1 MNTDADDDLNKNIDT
16 DTRTDTDK
24 NLNTEA
30 VIGGANSDLGVDT
43 SAAANEKIHSPFPY
57 YIKKFKGFFSLGIL
71 ALIITDISDVLTP
84 LILGKLLDKFVVFKN
99 IHELVPLFI
108 LFAIASIANATARY
122 AWRILFANFHH
133 RTALDLKLKLFK
145 SYFKK
150 DLVSFNEQSTGDKM
164 STFNKDVEYFR
175 MGIGP
180 GVLILFDGIFYL
192 TLIPIAMWNINSDW
206 AKIIFFLIP
215 TVPIIMAV
223 MEKYLNK
230 LFDKQ
235 QKYLSKIS
243 SIAQESIEGIKVIKS
258 FRMERLREHVYDTEN
273 LKLYNNSKKLEIVHS
288 SFSPLF
294 DFCTSISCAA
304 LLLLIAHNDNLST
317 IQAGSIFAFYQYL
330 RRMTWPLAAIGF
342 SFMMITEGKSAFKRI
357 RKALDSSEMDL
368 CPLKNK
374 EHVIEQKAVGFSYP
388 DKTLSF
394 NNLNLNINKNASYLV
409 TGATKSGK
417 SSLIKLLAGLLRP
430 ISGSLALDKKKTTY
444 NAQDPFLFMSS
455 LKENL
460 LPPTAKSKKTDQT
473 IDEKD
478 FKAVAFYEEL
488 LKLEN
493 KADTIIGE
501 KGANLSG
508 GQKQRL
514 SLLRALKS
522 DKDTLILDEPI
533 SAVDESTKLQI
544 IDTLKTTGQNKT
556 LIISTSSP
564 EHFRWMDNVI
574 LIKDMDESR
583 SIDVLSMDKA
593 LRRSDFTN
601 LLYKKKGVEDEV

>member
-1 MNTDADDDLNKNIDT
+1 VRFNSLRIDMNMNADINKRLN
-16 DTRTDTDK
+16 
-24 NLNTEA
+24 
-30 VIGGANSDLGVDT
+30 
-43 SAAANEKIHSPFPY
+43 SPFIY
-57 YIKKFKGFFSLGIL
+57 YIKKFKVFFSLGVL

-99 IHELVPLFI
+99 FNELTPLFI
-108 LFAIASIANATARY
+108 LFAAASVTNATARY

-145 SYFKK
+145 SYFRK
-150 DLVSFNEQSTGDKM
+150 DLVDFNKQSTGDKM

-180 GVLILFDGIFYL
+180 GILILFDGIFYL
-192 TLIPIAMWNINSDW
+192 TLIPIAMWNINSEW

-215 TVPIIMAV
+215 TVPLIMAV
-223 MEKYLNK
+223 MEKYLNT
-230 LFDKQ
+230 LFDRQ

-258 FRMERLREHVYDTEN
+258 FRMERLREHVYNKEN

-294 DFCTSISCAA
+294 DFCTSISCAS
-304 LLLLIAHNDNLST
+304 LLLFIAYNDNLST

-357 RKALDSSEMDL
+357 TKALDYKDIDTT
-368 CPLKNK
+368 PVKNK
-374 EHVIEQKAVGFSYP
+374 ENVIEVESLDFSYP

-394 NNLNLNINKNASYLV
+394 KDLNFNIKENTTYLV

-417 SSLIKLLAGLLRP
+417 SSLIKILAGFLRP
-430 ISGSLALDKKKTTY
+430 TSGRLALNEKKSTY
-444 NAQDPFLFMSS
+444 NSQDPFLFMSS
-455 LKENL
+455 LKENI
-460 LPPTAKSKKTDQT
+460 LPPTEDKQGRTLNKD
-473 IDEKD
+473 D
-478 FKAVAFYEEL
+478 FKLVSFYDEL

-493 KADTIIGE
+493 KEDTTIGE

-522 DKDTLILDEPI
+522 DKDILILDEPI
-533 SAVDESTKLQI
+533 SAVDESTKVQI
-544 IDTLKTTGQNKT
+544 INTLKQSSKNRT

-564 EHFRWMDNVI
+564 EHFKWVDKII
-574 LIKDMDESR
+574 LIKDHEESR
-583 SIDVLSMDKA
+583 SIKVLDIDEANKD
-593 LRRSDFTN
+593 LDFTN
-601 LLYKKKGVEDEV
+601 LLYKKTQKSGAKDEA